1 MMKNLSGTLPK
12 ALVILKFIAN
22 QQGEVSFQQ
31 IKNHSS
37 LSSNVLS
44 RILKTYLEWDFFV
57 KNPETGLYSLGSESI
72 NLAKTILQ
80 ENALHDIAADAVK
93 VLANGTQ
100 ESAAF
105 FEFDGD
111 LIKLIAKKE
120 MANSYHYLK
129 LMSSEIH
136 SPNNAFIYCIL
147 PFLSEVKSQG
157 FMDKSDEAFNF
168 EKAKVE
174 DDFCEIRKNKFLL
187 RKERYQRAEISRI
200 CVPVFVGK
208 KIIGSIGVTIN
219 SHKLKASD
227 SQEILQQCM
236 TAARSIEAKL

>member
-1 MMKNLSGTLPK
+1 MKDLSGTLPK
-12 ALVILKFIAN
+12 ALVILKFMAEK
-22 QQGEVSFQQ
+22 QQEVSFQQ

-44 RILKTYLEWDFFV
+44 RILKTYIEWGFLLKD
-57 KNPETGLYSLGSESI
+57 PETGFYSLGSESL
-72 NLAKTILQ
+72 NLAKMILQ
-80 ENALHDIAADAVK
+80 ETSLQDLANEAVK
-93 VLANGTQ
+93 NLANKTE

-105 FEFDGD
+105 FEFDGEIIR
-111 LIKLIAKKE
+111 LLAKKE

-147 PFLSEVKSQG
+147 PFLSEGKSQG

-168 EKAKVE
+168 EKTKVE
-174 DDFCEIRKNKFLL
+174 DDFCEIRKDKFLL

-208 KIIGSIGVTIN
+208 NIIGSIGVTIN

-236 TAARSIEAKL
+236 TAARSLEAKL